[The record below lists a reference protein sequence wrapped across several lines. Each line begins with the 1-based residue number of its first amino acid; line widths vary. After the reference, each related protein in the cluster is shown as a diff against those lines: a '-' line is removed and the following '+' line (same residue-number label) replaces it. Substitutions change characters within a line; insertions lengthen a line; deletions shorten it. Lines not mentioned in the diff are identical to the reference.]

1 MTLNQGDTIKAKT
14 GAMIH
19 MTPNVVLQGKVKVS
33 MKKLFTGGSMAE
45 ATYTGP
51 GTVALAPTLF
61 GDIVTLNVEP
71 GMSNLSTSLF
81 WPCTR

>member
-1 MTLNQGDTIKAKT
+1 
-14 GAMIH
+14 
-19 MTPNVVLQGKVKVS
+19 MTPGVVLQGKVKVS

-61 GDIVTLNVEP
+61 GDIVTLNIEP
-71 GMSNLSTSLF
+71 GTLKKLGWVRHSPADN
-81 WPCTR
+81 P